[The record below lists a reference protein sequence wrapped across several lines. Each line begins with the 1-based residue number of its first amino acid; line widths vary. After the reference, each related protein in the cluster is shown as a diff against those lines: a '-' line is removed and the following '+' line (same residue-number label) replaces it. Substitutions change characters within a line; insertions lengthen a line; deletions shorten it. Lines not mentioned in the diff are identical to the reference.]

1 LYKPKPP
8 QEDRNLAPLD
18 NELLLLEREIQESTK
33 AELDLRRVAEILE
46 DDGSSN
52 YANAPVDSWQV
63 SLAAGSVAG
72 AVTLGVTDNWL
83 LAVIA
88 LSGTFV
94 VASGDPLEEQT
105 PAGEQYMLYYNML
118 LISVSGCML
127 SH

>member
-8 QEDRNLAPLD
+8 EADRDNLAQLD
-18 NELLLLEREIQESTK
+18 KEHELMLLEREIQESTK
-33 AELDLRRVAEILE
+33 AQLDLRRVAEILE

-52 YANAPVDSWQV
+52 ANAPVDSWQV

-72 AVTLGVTDNWL
+72 AITLGVTDSWI

-94 VASGDPLEEQT
+94 VAGGDPLEEQT
-105 PAGEQYMLYYNML
+105 PAGEYYMLL
-118 LISVSGCML
+118 QCL
-127 SH
+127 